1 MPKKTMVAMILAGG
15 KGTRLESLTRK
26 NAKPAVFY
34 GGKYRIIDFVL
45 SNVANSNIN
54 SVGILTQYESIGL
67 NTYIG
72 NGSKWGIDGNR
83 SLTSILPPR
92 QTEGG
97 LSWYR
102 GTADAIYQNLD
113 WLENIN
119 PEYVLILFGDHIYRC
134 NFNEMLEIH
143 KKNKADVTIAAL
155 EVTLEEARRFGI
167 LSVDE
172 NDRITEFA
180 EKPKNPKSTLAS
192 MGIYI
197 FNYRLLRDSLKAD
210 AKEDTDHD
218 FGKNI
223 IPSLLKNNKR
233 LFIYRFEGYWKDVG
247 TIQSLWEANMD
258 LLKNPCPI
266 DLFDPSLKVFS
277 EDTHSKPQYIG
288 PNAKVTSSL
297 VNQGATILGNVNNS
311 VIFNDVTIEEG
322 AEVDSSVIMPGT
334 IIRDG
339 THLSNVI
346 VSDELDIKEDHL
358 ATKEHVE
365 LISK

>member
-119 PEYVLILFGDHIYRC
+119 PEYVLILSGDHIYRC

-258 LLKNPCPI
+258 LLKI
-266 DLFDPSLKVFS
+266 
-277 EDTHSKPQYIG
+277 
-288 PNAKVTSSL
+288 L
-297 VNQGATILGNVNNS
+297 VQ
-311 VIFNDVTIEEG
+311 
-322 AEVDSSVIMPGT
+322 
-334 IIRDG
+334 
-339 THLSNVI
+339 
-346 VSDELDIKEDHL
+346 
-358 ATKEHVE
+358 
-365 LISK
+365 

>member
-1 MPKKTMVAMILAGG
+1 MSIDNALVMILAGG
-15 KGTRLESLTRK
+15 EGKRLYPLTKDR
-26 NAKPAVFY
+26 AKPAVPF
-34 GGKYRIIDFVL
+34 GGRYRIIDFVL
-45 SNVANSNIN
+45 NNFIN
-54 SVGILTQYESIGL
+54 SGFFKIKVLTQYKSDSL
-67 NTYIG
+67 NKHITRGWALSPFLNQYVDLAPAQMRT
-72 NGSKWGIDGNR
+72 GID
-83 SLTSILPPR
+83 
-92 QTEGG
+92 
-97 LSWYR
+97 WYR

-119 PEYVLILFGDHIYRC
+119 PEYVLILSGDHIYRC

>member
-1 MPKKTMVAMILAGG
+1 M
-15 KGTRLESLTRK
+15 
-26 NAKPAVFY
+26 
-34 GGKYRIIDFVL
+34 

-119 PEYVLILFGDHIYRC
+119 PEYVLILSGDHIYRC

-172 NDRITEFA
+172 MIE
-180 EKPKNPKSTLAS
+180 
-192 MGIYI
+192 
-197 FNYRLLRDSLKAD
+197 LR
-210 AKEDTDHD
+210 
-218 FGKNI
+218 N
-223 IPSLLKNNKR
+223 LLKSQKILNQP
-233 LFIYRFEGYWKDVG
+233 LLQWVFIY
-247 TIQSLWEANMD
+247 L
-258 LLKNPCPI
+258 
-266 DLFDPSLKVFS
+266 
-277 EDTHSKPQYIG
+277 
-288 PNAKVTSSL
+288 
-297 VNQGATILGNVNNS
+297 
-311 VIFNDVTIEEG
+311 
-322 AEVDSSVIMPGT
+322 
-334 IIRDG
+334 II
-339 THLSNVI
+339 VCFAI
-346 VSDELDIKEDHL
+346 V
-358 ATKEHVE
+358 
-365 LISK
+365 